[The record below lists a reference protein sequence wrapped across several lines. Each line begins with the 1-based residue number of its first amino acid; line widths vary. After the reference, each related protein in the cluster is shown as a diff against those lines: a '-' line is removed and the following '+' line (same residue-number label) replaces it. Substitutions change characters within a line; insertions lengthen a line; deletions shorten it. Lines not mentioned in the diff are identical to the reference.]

1 MQARLAFLVH
11 LFSILLLSSSPAF
24 SADGSTPSDQSV
36 YRPGNINQADIA
48 LLADVAR
55 ARYDVDGSGLK
66 IGVISDSFN
75 YLGGEAY
82 DVDRGVL
89 PYDVSIVHDDGNGED
104 EGRAMAQLVH
114 AVAPGAKLYFS
125 SSMPYGD
132 PSKISLEE
140 TLAIQETFAE
150 RIRELVEL
158 GCDIIVDDI
167 YIPAEPWFQ
176 DGPISLAV
184 DTAVESGVA
193 YFSAAGNHSNVSYQS
208 NVSLTEAPSSLI
220 DYWNDPSSGTSPEL
234 AEALSNPDLSFHNF
248 AQGDE
253 TIVLQRVQIPNFG
266 VTSSFWIQWD
276 QPWGANDSAVDVW
289 FFDENKRPIGKAGGF
304 QAYPAAFTSFFGLPA
319 QPGFPALPALGSSFF
334 VAFTHNADG
343 FDGVDGKKAPGFF
356 KWIAVLNGQ
365 GTIRENPQN
374 VIVDP
379 PSGFQGASTTW
390 GHNNSRLGAAV
401 AAAAYWNTPAYN
413 RQDPRLTTFSSWG
426 GTPIFF
432 DAAGNRL
439 PEPELRHQPRFTAPQ
454 EGNTSFFANLDP
466 EIDLLKNFQ
475 GTSAAAP
482 NSAAVAALMLELD
495 PTLDPSEIYQ
505 ILAETAVKV
514 PAPQYDPPYSLNDQ
528 LNYATGA
535 GLIRADHALAHVAG
549 LSIQGIVFRDSAQNR
564 FQSHGD
570 RPLPGYGVFLD
581 SNRNGRRDVAPPAG
595 SGAELISFQASGPI
609 EVDTGEVVT
618 NPNVW
623 PADSPQN
630 AGEYFGDPALA
641 WPQKALSPIQVSE
654 MPGTITNLELTY
666 EIRANSNS
674 GSGIPFFLTLVSPLG
689 IRVPVVGTVL
699 SGGSFEDPETIF
711 DSSGNSLPDT
721 QTYTRT
727 VSMGATTDENKAL
740 GNLNAFKGLP
750 ANGSWQLEFM
760 NPDPNR
766 TYTLESWTLSL
777 QTEERLVTT
786 DHDGRYAFPASSLSF
801 SSVVGPYTPTIEL
814 PTDQFITTHNTVFI
828 GRRNP
833 NPIVDIGVS
842 SPQPD
847 PKVIK
852 TGRVNWRGKVKIK
865 GRVRY
870 GQRVATQTEG
880 VYCRTF
886 RYGRFVCR
894 GRNLQPG
901 LQVEIILAQPQS
913 VRNSES
919 PEAGPSEWR
928 RAPWSRFGGKDGWRS
943 VRSGP

>member
-1 MQARLAFLVH
+1 MLKRLLILSV
-11 LFSILLLSSSPAF
+11 LSFSICACS
-24 SADGSTPSDQSV
+24 DGGGDVTPPEPQSV

-48 LLADVAR
+48 LLADAAR
-55 ARYDVDGSGLK
+55 ARYNVDGSGLK
-66 IGVISDSFN
+66 VGVISTSYN
-75 YLGGEAY
+75 YLGGEDY
-82 DVDRGVL
+82 DVQRGVL
-89 PYDVSIVHDDGNGED
+89 PDNVYVLYDDGDYDD

-114 AVAPGAKLYFS
+114 SVAPGAELYVS
-125 SSMPYGD
+125 SWKAYRD
-132 PSKISLEE
+132 PLTTSLQDALED
-140 TLAIQETFAE
+140 QETFAQ
-150 RIRELVEL
+150 RIRELVDL
-158 GCDIIVDDI
+158 GCDVIVDDI
-167 YIPAEPWFQ
+167 YNPFESWFQ
-176 DGPISLAV
+176 DGPVSLAV
-184 DTAVESGVA
+184 DEAVQNGVA
-193 YFSAAGNHSNVSYQS
+193 YFSAASNNSNVSYQS
-208 NVSLTEAPSSLI
+208 EVSLVEAPSHLV
-220 DYWNDPSSGTSPEL
+220 DYWNDPSSGTP
-234 AEALSNPDLSFHNF
+234 AEFAQALSNPDLSFHNF
-248 AQGDE
+248 SQGEGLD
-253 TIVLQRVQIPNFG
+253 VLQRLYIPSFDDE
-266 VTSSFWIQWD
+266 SSFWVQWD
-276 QPWGANDSAVDVW
+276 QPWGANNSDVGIW
-289 FFDENKRPIGKAGGF
+289 FFDENKRPIGKAVGSPDYPV
-304 QAYPAAFTSFFGLPA
+304 AYTLFRGAPA
-319 QPGFPALPALGSSFF
+319 QPGFPALPALSNSFY
-334 VAFTHNADG
+334 VAFTHNANG
-343 FDGVDGKKAPGFF
+343 FNGVNGKEVPGFV

-365 GTIRENPQN
+365 GTISGNPQN
-374 VIVDP
+374 VVVDP
-379 PSGFQGASTTW
+379 PSGFRGASTTW

-413 RQDPRLTTFSSWG
+413 RHDPLLTTFSSWG

-432 DAAGNRL
+432 DASGNRL

-528 LNYATGA
+528 FNYATGA
-535 GLIRADHALAHVAG
+535 GLIRADHALAHVAN
-549 LSIQGIVFRDSAQNR
+549 LSIRGIVFQDFARNG
-564 FQSHGD
+564 FQRHGD
-570 RPLPGYGVFLD
+570 RPLPGSGVFLD

-609 EVDTGEVVT
+609 QVDAGEVVT

-623 PADSPQN
+623 PADSPKN
-630 AGEYFGDPALA
+630 AGEYFGDTALA

-654 MPGTITNLELTY
+654 MPGTITDLELTY

-674 GSGIPFFLTLVSPLG
+674 GTGLPFFLTLVSPLG

-699 SGGSFEDPETIF
+699 SGGSFEDPVTIS

-721 QTYTRT
+721 ETSTRT

-740 GNLNAFKGLP
+740 GNLDVFRDLP
-750 ANGSWQLEFM
+750 ANGSWQLEVM

-777 QTEERLVTT
+777 QTKETLVTT
-786 DHDGRYAFPASSLSF
+786 DHDGRYEFPGSSLSF
-801 SSVVGPYTPTIEL
+801 SSVVGPYTPAVEL
-814 PTDQFITTHNTVFI
+814 AKDQFITTHNTVYI

-842 SPQPD
+842 SPQPE
-847 PKVIK
+847 PKVVK
-852 TGRVNWRGKVKIK
+852 TGRVNWRGKLKIK

-886 RYGRFVCR
+886 RYGRFICR
-894 GRNLQPG
+894 GRNLEPG
-901 LQVEIILAQPQS
+901 LKVAIILAQPES
-913 VRNSES
+913 GDESES
-919 PEAGPSEWR
+919 SERGAFEWR
-928 RAPWSRFGGKDGWRS
+928 THQRLRFGR
-943 VRSGP
+943 